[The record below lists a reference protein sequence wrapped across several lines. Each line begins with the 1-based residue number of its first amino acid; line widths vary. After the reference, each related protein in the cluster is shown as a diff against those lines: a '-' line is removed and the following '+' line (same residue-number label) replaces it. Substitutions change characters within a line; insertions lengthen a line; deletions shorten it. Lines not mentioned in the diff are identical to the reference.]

1 MIFAMYRGP
10 GQLDW
15 RRQVEEHARWLGLVS
30 AYVTYGAVTCAQLS
44 KLGESPAISQIGDV
58 IRLRT
63 TRSTAANAMAIAASE
78 PAGNDIWIDHR
89 LGTDTVQVHV
99 PPATP
104 EQLVFRAADGGFC
117 LSNDL
122 RLLGR
127 IGCSRLDRRAVHALL
142 QYGAIPAPLTLLS
155 GVERAAPGHVTSI
168 DLSSGVATAAVNHLQ
183 SPKAV
188 DGIRFDRCLDV
199 ILDTAPKGS
208 VLTFSGGVDSG
219 LLAARLS
226 ALGRTDVCL
235 LNFSFGDAD
244 PEAKH
249 AAAMARHFHL
259 NFEQTTYESTEM
271 SAFLA
276 DVGRDYTY
284 PFGDFATISA
294 NLMVRA
300 GIKMAPDAPQF
311 IDGTGADGA
320 FGVGQ
325 LATWQRLY
333 RLPRPLLSGAA
344 GLYSWA
350 GLWRRP
356 SRFEHRTRALRRA
369 AQMPLLEAAV
379 VATNALDGVL
389 YRLPPPDRAY
399 LSRAIR
405 TYIID
410 CAPSTDVRDQYQWLD
425 LLHVCAGEYA
435 AKSFDPLR
443 MRGVRASFPFLEPD
457 LLAEAFAMPREIK
470 YTFRDAKLA
479 LKNSLAASVP
489 AELVYRPKSGFVPPL
504 DRWLTEEPL
513 RGVVQRISAE
523 PGALADYLE
532 ITRLRRIVE
541 RAAEGQPLTQGVR
554 NFVWMVT
561 FLKLWLDQQ
570 PWFAD

>member
-1 MIFAMYRGP
+1 MFFAMYCGP
-10 GQLDW
+10 GQPDW
-15 RRQVEEHARWLGLVS
+15 RRHVEEHARWLGLVP
-30 AYVTYGAVTCAQLS
+30 AYVTCGPFTFAQLS
-44 KLGESPAISQIGDV
+44 RVGEPPAISRVGDA

-63 TRSTAANAMAIAASE
+63 LGPTAISTTAIGASE
-78 PAGNDIWIDHR
+78 PAGNDIRIDHR

-104 EQLVFRAADGGFC
+104 EQVVFGTANGGFC

-127 IGCSRLDRRAVHALL
+127 IGHGRLDRRAVHALL

-155 GVERAAPGHVTSI
+155 GVERSAPGHVTSI
-168 DLSSGVATAAVNHLQ
+168 DVSSGVATAVVDPLQPREAVR
-183 SPKAV
+183 
-188 DGIRFDRCLDV
+188 GIRFDGCLDG

-226 ALGRTDVCL
+226 ALGRTDVLL

-249 AAAMARHFHL
+249 AAAMAGHFRL
-259 NFEQTTYESTEM
+259 NFEQTTYEPTEM
-271 SAFLA
+271 NAFLA

-284 PFGDFATISA
+284 PFGDYATISA

-311 IDGTGADGA
+311 IEGTGADGA

-333 RLPRPLLSGAA
+333 RLPRPLLHGAA
-344 GLYSWA
+344 ELYSSA
-350 GLWRRP
+350 GLWRWP
-356 SRFEHRTRALRRA
+356 SRLEHRTRVLRRA

-379 VATNALDGVL
+379 MATNALDGVL
-389 YRLPPPDRAY
+389 YRLPPADRAY
-399 LSRAIR
+399 LSRLIR
-405 TYIID
+405 TYMID
-410 CAPSTDVRDQYQWLD
+410 CAPSTDIRDQYQWVD

-443 MRGVRASFPFLEPD
+443 LRGVRAAFPFLEPD
-457 LLAEAFAMPREIK
+457 LLAEAFAMPREVK

-479 LKNSLAASVP
+479 LKTRLAASVP

-504 DRWLTEEPL
+504 DRWLIEEPL
-513 RGVVQRISAE
+513 RGVVQRISTE

-532 ITRLRRIVE
+532 ITRLRRTVK
-541 RAAEGQPLTQGVR
+541 RATEGQPLSQGVK

-561 FLKLWLDQQ
+561 FLQLWLEQQ
-570 PWFAD
+570 PWFAG

>member
-1 MIFAMYRGP
+1 MFFAMYRGP
-10 GQLDW
+10 DQSDW
-15 RRQVEEHARWLGLVS
+15 RRHVEEHARWLGLVS
-30 AYVTYGAVTCAQLS
+30 AYDTVGAFTCAQLS
-44 KLGESPAISQIGDV
+44 KVGEPPAISRVGDA
-58 IRLRT
+58 IRLCTIRP
-63 TRSTAANAMAIAASE
+63 TANNAMTIAASE
-78 PAGNDIWIDHR
+78 PAGNDIRIAHR
-89 LGTDTVQVHV
+89 LGTDTVRVHV

-104 EQLVFRAADGGFC
+104 EQVVFWAADGGFC

-122 RLLGR
+122 RLIGR
-127 IGCSRLDRRAVHALL
+127 IGCARLDRRAVHALL

-168 DLSSGVATAAVNHLQ
+168 DVSSGVATAVVEPLQ
-183 SPKAV
+183 PREAA
-188 DGIRFDRCLDV
+188 GALRLDRCLDA

-226 ALGRTDVCL
+226 ALGRTDVSL

-259 NFEQTTYESTEM
+259 NFEQTTYEPTEM
-271 SAFLA
+271 NAFLS
-276 DVGRDYTY
+276 DVGREYTY
-284 PFGDFATISA
+284 PFGDFATIST
-294 NLMVRA
+294 NLVVRA

-333 RLPRPLLSGAA
+333 RLPRPLLLGAA
-344 GLYSWA
+344 ELYSRA
-350 GLWRRP
+350 ELWRRP
-356 SRFEHRTRALRRA
+356 SRFEHHTRVLRRA

-389 YRLPPPDRAY
+389 YRLPRADRAY
-399 LSRAIR
+399 LSRTIQ

-410 CAPSTDVRDQYQWLD
+410 CAPSTDVRDRYQWLD
-425 LLHVCAGEYA
+425 LLHICAGEYA

-443 MRGVRASFPFLEPD
+443 MRGVRAVFPFLEPD
-457 LLAEAFAMPREIK
+457 LLAEAFAMPRELK
-470 YTFRDAKLA
+470 YTYRDAKLA
-479 LKNSLAASVP
+479 LKTSLAASVP

-504 DRWLTEEPL
+504 DGWLTEEPL
-513 RGVVQRISAE
+513 RGVVQRISTE
-523 PGALADYLE
+523 PGALADYIE
-532 ITRLRRIVE
+532 VTGLRRIVE
-541 RAAEGQPLTQGVR
+541 CATEGQPLTQGVK

-570 PWFAD
+570 PWFAG

>member
-15 RRQVEEHARWLGLVS
+15 RRHVEEHARWLGLVS
-30 AYVTYGAVTCAQLS
+30 AYVTCGAFTCAQLS
-44 KLGESPAISQIGDV
+44 KVGDSPAISQVGDA
-58 IRLRT
+58 IQLRT
-63 TRSTAANAMAIAASE
+63 LRPTANDAMAIAASE
-78 PAGNDIWIDHR
+78 PAGNDIRIDHR

-104 EQLVFRAADGGFC
+104 EQVVFWAADGAFC

-127 IGCSRLDRRAVHALL
+127 IGRSRLDRRAVHALL

-155 GVERAAPGHVTSI
+155 GVDRAAPGHVTSI
-168 DLSSGVATAAVNHLQ
+168 DIRSGVATAAVDPLQ
-183 SPKAV
+183 PREAA
-188 DGIRFDRCLDV
+188 DGIRFDRCLDA

-226 ALGRTDVCL
+226 ALRRTDVWL

-259 NFEQTTYESTEM
+259 DFEQTTYESTEM
-271 SAFLA
+271 NAFLA
-276 DVGRDYTY
+276 DIGRDYTY

-325 LATWQRLY
+325 LATWQKLY
-333 RLPRPLLSGAA
+333 RLPRPLLLGAA
-344 GLYSWA
+344 GLYSRA
-350 GLWRRP
+350 ELWRRP

-379 VATNALDGVL
+379 VATNALDGVF
-389 YRLPPPDRAY
+389 YRLPPADRAY
-399 LSRAIR
+399 LSGLIH

-443 MRGVRASFPFLEPD
+443 MRGVRAAFPFLEPD

-479 LKNSLAASVP
+479 LKTSLAASVP

-513 RGVVQRISAE
+513 RGVVQRISTE

-532 ITRLRRIVE
+532 ITRLRPIVK
-541 RAAEGQPLTQGVR
+541 RATEGQPLTQGVK

>member
-1 MIFAMYRGP
+1 MFFAMYRGP
-10 GQLDW
+10 GLADW
-15 RRQVEEHARWLGLVS
+15 RRHVEEHARWLGLAS
-30 AYVTYGAVTCAQLS
+30 AYVTCGPFTCAQLS
-44 KLGESPAISQIGDV
+44 KVGEAPAISQVGDV

-63 TRSTAANAMAIAASE
+63 LRPTADNAMAIAASE
-78 PAGNDIWIDHR
+78 PAGNDIRIDYL
-89 LGTDTVQVHV
+89 LGTDTVKAYV

-104 EQLVFRAADGGFC
+104 EQVVFSAVDGGFC

-127 IGCSRLDRRAVHALL
+127 IGCNQLDPRAVHALL

-168 DLSSGVATAAVNHLQ
+168 DVSSGVATAIADPLQ
-183 SPKAV
+183 PREAA
-188 DGIRFDRCLDV
+188 DGARFDRCLDAV
-199 ILDTAPKGS
+199 LDTAPKGS

-226 ALGRTDVCL
+226 ALGRTDVWL
-235 LNFSFGDAD
+235 LNFSFGAAD

-259 NFEQTTYESTEM
+259 NFEQAAYEPTEM
-271 SAFLA
+271 NAFLS

-284 PFGDFATISA
+284 PFGDFATICT
-294 NLMVRA
+294 NFVVRA
-300 GIKMAPDAPQF
+300 GVKMAPDVPQF

-320 FGVGQ
+320 FSVGQ

-333 RLPRPLLSGAA
+333 RLPRPLLLGAA

-356 SRFEHRTRALRRA
+356 SSLEHRTRVLRRA

-389 YRLPPPDRAY
+389 YRLPRADRAY
-399 LSRAIR
+399 LSRTIR
-405 TYIID
+405 KYIID
-410 CAPSTDVRDQYQWLD
+410 CAPSADVRDQYQWLD
-425 LLHVCAGEYA
+425 LLHICAGEYA

-443 MRGVRASFPFLEPD
+443 LRGVRAAFPFLEPD

-470 YTFRDAKLA
+470 YNFRDAKLA
-479 LKNSLAASVP
+479 LKASLARSVP
-489 AELVYRPKSGFVPPL
+489 AELVYRSKSGFVPPL

-513 RGVVQRISAE
+513 RGVVQRISTE
-523 PGALADYLE
+523 PGVLADYLE
-532 ITRLRRIVE
+532 TTRLRPIVK
-541 RAAEGQPLTQGVR
+541 RATEGQPLTQGVK

-561 FLKLWLDQQ
+561 FFKLWLDQQ